1 MDKVKQFVKYD
12 LWVMMLDI
20 VSVNAAYLLAL
31 VIRYYGS
38 LNNSPN
44 LTKFMGYFIQFAPFY
59 TVLCL
64 VVFFFFKLYGGMWTY
79 AGVNDVNRI
88 IGANVVTAG
97 IQLVGTFLFVQR
109 MPKSYYLIGAFLQ
122 LLFILAIRFGNRFLL
137 IEKEKIAKRTSGAL
151 PAMVVG
157 SGDHGRRIMRKLE
170 RETAYHVVVFVGPDN
185 GRTID
190 GIPVVSIAE
199 TAFQI
204 KNKGIRAVFVAD
216 EHLSKE
222 DRETVM
228 KAAKGLEVTDY
239 TGYMANLTGAIP
251 LATLMDYVQ
260 GPVTVV
266 MDGEEKL
273 YANPRD
279 CVRDL
284 TTQYDVKSIT
294 ASRIE
299 LKRLDEEYSW
309 EEEYKQVTGR
319 DASFF

>member
-20 VSVNAAYLLAL
+20 ISVNAAYLLAL
-31 VIRYYGS
+31 MIRYYGRLS
-38 LNNSPN
+38 ASRNFTL
-44 LTKFMGYFIQFAPFY
+44 FMDYYIQFAPFY

-64 VVFFFFKLYGGMWTY
+64 VVFFLFRLYGGMWTY
-79 AGVNDVNRI
+79 FGVNDVNRV
-88 IGANVVTAG
+88 IGANAVTAF
-97 IQLVGTFLFVQR
+97 IQVVGTLLFVRR
-109 MPKSYYLIGAFLQ
+109 MPISYYLMGAFLQ
-122 LLFILAIRFGNRFLL
+122 LLFILMIRFGNRFLL
-137 IEKEKIAKRTSGAL
+137 MEKEKITKRMSGAL

-170 RETAYHVVVFVGPDN
+170 RDTAYHVVVFGGPDN

-190 GIPVVSIAE
+190 GIPVVSVAE

-204 KNKGIRAVFVAD
+204 KNRGIRAVFVAD
-216 EHLSKE
+216 EHLSKAE
-222 DRETVM
+222 RDTIM
-228 KAAKGLEVTDY
+228 KAAEGLEVTDY

-266 MDGEEKL
+266 RDGEEKL

-279 CVRDL
+279 CIMDL

>member
-1 MDKVKQFVKYD
+1 MEKVKRFVKYD
-12 LWVMMLDI
+12 LWVMLLDI
-20 VSVNAAYLLAL
+20 ISVNAAYLLAL
-31 VIRYYGS
+31 MIRFYQRVGPTS
-38 LNNSPN
+38 NFD
-44 LTKFMGYFIQFAPFY
+44 TYFNCFIKFAPFY
-59 TVLCL
+59 TVLC
-64 VVFFFFKLYGGMWTY
+64 VAVFFIFRLYGGMWTY
-79 AGVNDVNRI
+79 AGMNDVNRV
-88 IGANVVTAG
+88 IGANAVTAV
-97 IQLVGTFLFVQR
+97 IQVVGTLLFVKR
-109 MPKSYYLIGAFLQ
+109 MPISYYLIGTALQ
-122 LLFILAIRFGNRFLL
+122 LLLILAVRFGNRFLL
-137 IEKEKIAKRTSGAL
+137 IEKEKISKRITGSL

-170 RETAYHVVVFVGPDN
+170 RDTAYHVVVFVGPDN
-185 GRTID
+185 GRIID

-216 EHLSKE
+216 EHLSKA
-222 DRETVM
+222 DRDTIM
-228 KAAKGLEVTDY
+228 KAAEGLEVTDY

-279 CVRDL
+279 CVREL